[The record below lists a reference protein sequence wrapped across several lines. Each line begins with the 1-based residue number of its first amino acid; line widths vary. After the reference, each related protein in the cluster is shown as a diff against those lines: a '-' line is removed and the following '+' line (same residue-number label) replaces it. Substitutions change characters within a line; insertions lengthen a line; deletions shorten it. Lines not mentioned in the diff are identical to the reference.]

1 MPPLGLK
8 KVVPVELRSVGLDE
22 RCSMENPALATTEST
37 SGSASSTSTKACC
50 SSISSLPCALILL
63 DNLAEILTYRFC
75 QERYREDFAFVQA
88 FPPES
93 LGLRCPIRI
102 PSCLMAFRRM
112 EAVLG
117 SFGAQRQKVP
127 LGTLLEAQPHSSGW
141 VPIIQLLLK

>member
-1 MPPLGLK
+1 MDPEAPTGQPPENSVLLYPSYLK
-8 KVVPVELRSVGLDE
+8 QLRG
-22 RCSMENPALATTEST
+22 
-37 SGSASSTSTKACC
+37 
-50 SSISSLPCALILL
+50 
-63 DNLAEILTYRFC
+63 F
-75 QERYREDFAFVQA
+75 FFVQA

-141 VPIIQLLLK
+141 VPIVQLLLK